1 MFAGGAKNISWPYLS
16 PLRRWDSLTMTFLHK
31 FGYIHLSISIFIYL
45 YIHISTYLYIYVS
58 IYIYIYIYILETMS
72 HLRHRV
78 FWLTQNWFRCCSFSS
93 IHTYKYKYLHTYTY
107 MYIYKVPTRTDSQY
121 FENWKMFFKKNRI
134 EKKAQVIQKYLE
146 IFTIC

>member
-1 MFAGGAKNISWPYLS
+1 MFAEGAKNISWPYLS

-31 FGYIHLSISIFIYL
+31 FEHIHLSISIFIYL

-58 IYIYIYIYILETMS
+58 IYIYIYILETIS

-78 FWLTQNWFRCCSFSS
+78 FWLTQNWFRCCWFSS